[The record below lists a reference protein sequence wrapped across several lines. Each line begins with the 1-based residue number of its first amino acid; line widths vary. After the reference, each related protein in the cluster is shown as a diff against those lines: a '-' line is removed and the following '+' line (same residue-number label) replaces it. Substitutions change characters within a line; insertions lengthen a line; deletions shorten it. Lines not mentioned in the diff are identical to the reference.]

1 MKEYIEEA
9 AEVFGEDLTRKVSTP
24 ANKDLFEEDEKTVP
38 LDKDHAV
45 RFRSVVMKLQ
55 WVAER
60 GRPDVRLPIKYLT
73 TRMAKLTHTGLAKIA
88 TSSIVPV
95 ADY

>member
-9 AEVFGEDLTRKVSTP
+9 PEIFDEDLNKKVSTP
-24 ANKDLFEEDEKTVP
+24 ANQDLFEEDEKTVP
-38 LDKDHAV
+38 LDEDCAV

-60 GRPDVRLPIKYLT
+60 GRPDMRLPIAYLT
-73 TRMAKLTHTGLAKIA
+73 TRMAKA
-88 TSSIVPV
+88 TMQ
-95 ADY
+95 D